1 MRRKQATTRCHGKHT
16 FRHRAS
22 LLSNTFGVDFVG
34 WLGPSIMSFET
45 TLHFKVHRLV
55 ALLHNNLLRQR
66 RQLDGANYA
75 KRGILDRAVR
85 GP

>member
-1 MRRKQATTRCHGKHT
+1 M
-16 FRHRAS
+16 S
-22 LLSNTFGVDFVG
+22 L
-34 WLGPSIMSFET
+34 ET
-45 TLHFKVHRLV
+45 PLHFKVRRLV